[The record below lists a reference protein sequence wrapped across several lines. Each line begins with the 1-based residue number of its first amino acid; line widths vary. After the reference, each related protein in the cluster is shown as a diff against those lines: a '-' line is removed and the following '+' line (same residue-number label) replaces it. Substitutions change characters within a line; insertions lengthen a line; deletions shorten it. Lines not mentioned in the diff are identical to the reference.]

1 MIENTGWKPVGEA
14 FIYISPSGAVVHT
27 LEEVLKVIGK
37 EKEQAREKEEA
48 AKEKEEAAKEKEEF
62 FKEATKEKEKFAK
75 GAAKKAKPGE
85 KRKFEDVFS
94 SNKKESLQG
103 SSSKS
108 AKPTTITSMSLDDA
122 NGNSEAAFCDEI
134 TLPVQI
140 ESAQSQPNPE
150 DISNNDLP
158 LDAPKNLK
166 RVRKKRMKKTLRKG

>member
-14 FIYISPSGAVVHT
+14 FIYISPSEAVVHT
-27 LEEVLKVIGK
+27 LEEVFKAIDK
-37 EKEQAREKEEA
+37 EKEQA
-48 AKEKEEAAKEKEEF
+48 AKEKEEAAKE
-62 FKEATKEKEKFAK
+62 
-75 GAAKKAKPGE
+75 AKPGE
-85 KRKFEDVFS
+85 KRKIEDVFS

-166 RVRKKRMKKTLRKG
+166 RGRKKE